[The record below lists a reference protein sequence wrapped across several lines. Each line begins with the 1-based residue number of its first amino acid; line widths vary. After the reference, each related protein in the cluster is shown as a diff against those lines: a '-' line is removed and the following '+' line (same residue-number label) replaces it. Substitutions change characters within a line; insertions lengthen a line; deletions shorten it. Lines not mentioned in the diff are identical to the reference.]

1 VVNKSE
7 HGIVV
12 AGKVA
17 RGWSDETLQG
27 KKAED
32 LAKSFGLAIRDAES
46 VLKSELIN
54 RGMR

>member
-1 VVNKSE
+1 MVNKSE